1 MGSCRSGRL
10 RRPPNKRGASLRGH
24 GLTPGGKINRIII
37 SRNNKAT
44 FSRNNIWGEVKVP
57 WWGESSFF
65 TPPLHLK
72 QSGFFGCQWSVVLF
86 GYGCAEEMKPEGRLK
101 GKGTIVQSQQTV
113 CLGSSDSGKMCI
125 IGFSFLLFFYLTD
138 SGPTWTNMYCCVNQ
152 RRKGVGLLSS
162 Y

>member
-10 RRPPNKRGASLRGH
+10 RRLWWPNKRGASLGGH
-24 GLTPGGKINRIII
+24 GLTPGGKINGIII

-65 TPPLHLK
+65 TPLLHLK
-72 QSGFFGCQWSVVLF
+72 QSGFFACQWSVVLF
-86 GYGCAEEMKPEGRLK
+86 GYGRAEEMKPEGRLK
-101 GKGTIVQSQQTV
+101 GKGSNCPKPANCVPWFFR
-113 CLGSSDSGKMCI
+113 LLR
-125 IGFSFLLFFYLTD
+125 LLFFHLTD
-138 SGPTWTNMYCCVNQ
+138 SGPTWTNMFCCVNQ